1 MTNQLHREDR
11 AIFPP
16 SPQPRGVSVIM
27 TLLNEQRHLPEAIA
41 AVQNQTWDGE
51 LQIVL
56 ALGPSTDDTDQIAQ
70 GLADLDPRVVLVTNP
85 SGRTPAGLNA
95 ALAAVHYPVV
105 VRVDGHS
112 VLPSDYIDRAVA
124 ALERTGADNVGGV
137 MAAAGVTDFE
147 RAAAVAM
154 TSKLGVGA
162 ASFHV
167 GGGEWPAESVYL
179 GVFRRDTLT
188 ALGGYDDAFDRAQD
202 WEMNHRIREL
212 GGTVWFTPELRVA
225 YRPRAN
231 VRALAR
237 QYFHYGKWRRELMR
251 HHEGTASLRYLA
263 APAAVAAIVAGSAAG
278 VLGMASPSLRF
289 LRLGWLAPLGYSAAV
304 VLGGTVVSRG
314 EPTSVRL
321 RVPLALA
328 AMHCSWGVGFLTS
341 PNDLRAD
348 RGESHGDANR

>member
-1 MTNQLHREDR
+1 MTTQLHQGDRE
-11 AIFPP
+11 IFPAP
-16 SPQPRGVSVIM
+16 PQLRGVSVIM
-27 TLLNEQRHLPEAIA
+27 TVLNEQLHLAEAIA
-41 AVQNQTWDGE
+41 AVQEQTWAGE

-56 ALGPSTDDTDQIAQ
+56 ALGPSTDRTDELAQ
-70 GLADLDPRVVLVTNP
+70 GLAQADPRIVLVKNP
-85 SGRTPAGLNA
+85 SGRTPAGLNS
-95 ALAAVHYPVV
+95 ALAAVRFPVV
-105 VRVDGHS
+105 VRVDGHC
-112 VLPSDYIDRAVA
+112 VLPNNYIDLAVA
-124 ALERTGADNVGGV
+124 TLQRTGADNVGGV
-137 MAAAGVTDFE
+137 MAAAGITDFE

-167 GGGEWPAESVYL
+167 GGGEGPAESVYL

-188 ALGGYDDAFDRAQD
+188 TLGGYDDGFDRAQD

-225 YRPRAN
+225 YRPRPN

-263 APAAVAAIVAGSAAG
+263 APAAVAAMATGSAVG
-278 VLGMASPSLRF
+278 LVGMTASRLRLLRF
-289 LRLGWLAPLGYSAAV
+289 GWLAPLGYAAAV
-304 VLGGTVVSRG
+304 VVGGTVVSRG
-314 EPTSVRL
+314 EPIPVRL

-348 RGESHGDANR
+348 RGEPHGDANR